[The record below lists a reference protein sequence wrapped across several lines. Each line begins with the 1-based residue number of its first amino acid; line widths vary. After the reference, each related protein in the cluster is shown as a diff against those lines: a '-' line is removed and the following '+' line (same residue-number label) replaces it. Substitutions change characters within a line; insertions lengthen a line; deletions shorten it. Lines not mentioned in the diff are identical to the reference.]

1 MNIVYRAAEL
11 LITSP
16 GCDFKTMATNLSLLM
31 LTGQVSQDDYTKLC
45 AIMNEKQSKVNDETQ
60 E

>member
-31 LTGQVSQDDYTKLC
+31 LAGQVSQDEYTQLC
-45 AIMNEKQSKVNDETQ
+45 TMMDEKQSKANDETQ
-60 E
+60 A